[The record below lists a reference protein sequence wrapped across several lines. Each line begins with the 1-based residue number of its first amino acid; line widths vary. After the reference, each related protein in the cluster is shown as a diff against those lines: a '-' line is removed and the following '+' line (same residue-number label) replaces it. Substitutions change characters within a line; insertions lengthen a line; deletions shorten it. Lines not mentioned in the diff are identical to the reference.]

1 MTNEFQDRVAVVTGG
16 SRGIGR
22 ATALR
27 LASEG
32 CHVAISYG
40 TRSGPAEETVAE
52 IERMGR
58 RAVAEQCN
66 VGSPD
71 DIARLVARARK
82 DLGPI
87 SYLAN
92 CGAIS
97 NLAEHTELDYDLW
110 REMIDVN
117 LTGAYLAV
125 FAVKDEMIAR
135 GFGRIVLVSSI
146 AALLPRKNQIHYA
159 TAKAGVMALTRCCA
173 DAFAEHNVRVN
184 CVTPGLVETEMAE
197 VLSPERRAEIIKET
211 PMHRIGKPEELAS
224 VIRFMLSEESSYMTG
239 QTVVASGGRLMMS

>member
-1 MTNEFQDRVAVVTGG
+1 MTAEFQDRVAIITGG

-40 TRSGPAEETVAE
+40 SRRGPAEETVAE

-71 DIARLVARARK
+71 DVARLVERARR

-87 SYLAN
+87 GFLAH

-97 NLAEHTELDYDLW
+97 NLAEHTALDYDTW
-110 REMIDVN
+110 RETIDVN
-117 LTGAYLAV
+117 LTGAYLAT
-125 FAVKDEMIAR
+125 FAVKDEMLAQE
-135 GFGRIVLVSSI
+135 FGRIVLVSSI

-173 DAFAEHNVRVN
+173 DAFAPHVRVN
-184 CVTPGLVETEMAE
+184 CATPGLVETEMAE
-197 VLSPERRAEIIKET
+197 VLSPERRREIVAET
-211 PMHRIGKPEELAS
+211 PMKRIGRPEELAS
-224 VIRFMLSEESSYMTG
+224 VIRFLLSDESSYMTG
-239 QTVVASGGRLMMS
+239 QTVVASGGRLMLS